1 VFVGRDA
8 RPSELPI
15 RPEHGGPP
23 IFTADPAVTLTL
35 IVGALCL
42 AVAGWKLRQKE
53 LANARSD
60 GQRGPSGRRPDG
72 RPNDDRTRAWDVAP
86 RGRGN
91 SRDRDDRDDRDRG
104 TRDDR
109 GGSAPR
115 RALTAVP
122 TGAIAPAKSSG
133 GKVKKS
139 AEVQVNPGKCMR
151 FGFCEHE
158 APKIFKLHGDGRL
171 GYKTT
176 APPDQID
183 AVDRA
188 VKICPARAIKM
199 YRPGSSMYLPQNSP
213 DLIEPRLDDDYEEY
227 DDEFDEMDDLDD
239 EFDDYEDDIEE
250 YEDDR
255 RPRERERVGGGR
267 RRRND

>member
-1 VFVGRDA
+1 
-8 RPSELPI
+8 
-15 RPEHGGPP
+15 
-23 IFTADPAVTLTL
+23 VTLTL

-42 AVAGWKLRQKE
+42 AVAGWKLRQRE
-53 LANARSD
+53 LAGAR
-60 GQRGPSGRRPDG
+60 RGAAGRRPDG

-86 RGRGN
+86 RGRGGE
-91 SRDRDDRDDRDRG
+91 RDRG
-104 TRDDR
+104 DRERGDRVRDIRDRGDRVRDIDDR
-109 GGSAPR
+109 GDRGDR
-115 RALTAVP
+115 VRDIRGGQP
-122 TGAIAPAKSSG
+122 TRPAPARRPA
-133 GKVKKS
+133 GKGTGKA

-158 APKIFKLHGDGRL
+158 APAIFKLHGDGRL

-213 DLIEPRLDDDYEEY
+213 DLVEPNLDDEYVDEYEEI
-227 DDEFDEMDDLDD
+227 ED
-239 EFDDYEDDIEE
+239 EFDDFDDEVDE
-250 YEDDR
+250 YEEERR

>member
-1 VFVGRDA
+1 
-8 RPSELPI
+8 
-15 RPEHGGPP
+15 
-23 IFTADPAVTLTL
+23 VTLTL

-42 AVAGWKLRQKE
+42 AVAGWKLRQRE
-53 LANARSD
+53 LANAR
-60 GQRGPSGRRPDG
+60 RGPSDRRSEG

-91 SRDRDDRDDRDRG
+91 SRDDRDRDRERDDRDRE
-104 TRDDR
+104 RDDR
-109 GGSAPR
+109 GRGGPPTR
-115 RALTAVP
+115 RGALSAVP
-122 TGAIAPAKSSG
+122 AGATATAKRSG
-133 GKVKKS
+133 GKLKKS

-158 APKIFKLHGDGRL
+158 APAIFKLHGDGRL

-199 YRPGSSMYLPQNSP
+199 YRPGSTMYMPQNSP
-213 DLIEPRLDDDYEEY
+213 DLVDPALDEDY
-227 DDEFDEMDDLDD
+227 DDEFDDIEDEFAEYDDELDD
-239 EFDDYEDDIEE
+239 INDE

-255 RPRERERVGGGR
+255 RPRERERERVGGGR